1 MQRAGCQRY
10 AFLLATA
17 LFFEPGVHVP
27 ANTNN
32 QLCHARLLLDYKVV
46 YRRYASLYFIAGTDV
61 DDNELMAL
69 ELIHRYVE
77 ILDKW
82 FSSVCE
88 LDIIFNFQQAYT
100 ILGTRIYF

>member
-1 MQRAGCQRY
+1 MTTPVIY
-10 AFLLATA
+10 T
-17 LFFEPGVHVP
+17 LFCVYVH
-27 ANTNN
+27 
-32 QLCHARLLLDYKVV
+32 LDYKVV

-61 DDNELMAL
+61 DDNELIAL

-100 ILGTRIYF
+100 ILGKFVIIFYFTGAKRVNAVLCV